1 MIRAQDDGACTGQHN
16 PNHSI
21 KLRPAL
27 FAGRRT
33 SVLSMGRLIPFVFF
47 AKGEDAIWK
56 CRPPTRGTMSFAHD
70 FSTVRVQ
77 QGGAAGVREFII
89 ASGR

>member
-1 MIRAQDDGACTGQHN
+1 MIHARDDGACTGQHC

-33 SVLSMGRLIPFVFF
+33 SVLAMGRLIPFVFL
-47 AKGEDAIWK
+47 A
-56 CRPPTRGTMSFAHD
+56 TSRGRDLEVQAAHP
-70 FSTVRVQ
+70 
-77 QGGAAGVREFII
+77 
-89 ASGR
+89 